1 MEPVAA
7 GTIPELIDNPVE
19 EIQDFERV
27 VERYWF
33 RVHRFV
39 LAAVQDFDAAQ
50 TLTQDCFWKAYRSRS
65 SFRGD
70 SSLNTWLMTIA
81 VNLVRDHGRS
91 RRLRFWKLAG
101 RKAIDSSETRDWL
114 PDRSLS
120 PEERASINE
129 RVQAVWDATRNLSE
143 RQRSVFVLRYVEDL
157 DIAEIARAT
166 GLSENA
172 VNVHLFRAVRAVRKR
187 VQETL

>member
-7 GTIPELIDNPVE
+7 GTIPDFIDNPVE

-65 SFRGD
+65 TFRGE

-101 RKAIDSSETRDWL
+101 RNAIDSSETRDWL
-114 PDRSLS
+114 PDRGLS

-129 RVQAVWDATRNLSE
+129 RLQAVWDATGNLSE
-143 RQRSVFVLRYVEDL
+143 RQRSVFVLRFVEDL
-157 DIAEIARAT
+157 NIAEIAQAT